1 MPVPTIALILAVL
14 TASLAGSAAAQIAQ
28 APAPKTEAA
37 PERPAAQAINKQ
49 STPAPPKKP
58 PPKRRAVHQIVDGM
72 PAYGPRLTA
81 PPSPVPVS
89 PQPAPSIA
97 APSAIAPPPAA
108 ISRCDAGGCTDV
120 NGTRYNGAAGNTVIG
135 PQGRTC
141 TSNGGTIQCF

>member
-1 MPVPTIALILAVL
+1 MPVPKIALILAVL
-14 TASLAGSAAAQIAQ
+14 MACPLGSAMAQHDPKSPAQ
-28 APAPKTEAA
+28 AG
-37 PERPAAQAINKQ
+37 PEQATPEQARPEE
-49 STPAPPKKP
+49 TRPAPPKKP

-72 PAYGPRLTA
+72 PAYGPRLTS
-81 PPSPVPVS
+81 PPPVPVS
-89 PQPAPSIA
+89 PQPAPSSVV
-97 APSAIAPPPAA
+97 PSTIAPPPAA